1 MEQPD
6 RKTATPAS
14 RALDA
19 GLTLAVFAFLT
30 WLLGPHVPSN
40 DPFYIWLWGGVG
52 ASCLT
57 GVFWL
62 CLQMFRAVLR
72 AQLAA
77 RKK

>member
-1 MEQPD
+1 MDQPG
-6 RKTATPAS
+6 RKSVTPAS

-30 WLLGPHVPSN
+30 WMLSSHVPSN
-40 DPFYIWLWGGVG
+40 DPFDIWLWGGIG

-77 RKK
+77 KKK

>member
-1 MEQPD
+1 MDQPD
-6 RKTATPAS
+6 RKSATPAM

-19 GLTLAVFAFLT
+19 GLILAVFAFLT
-30 WLLGPHVPSN
+30 WILSSHVPSN
-40 DPFYIWLWGGVG
+40 DPFYIWLWGGIG

>member
-1 MEQPD
+1 MEPSD
-6 RKTATPAS
+6 RKPASPAS
-14 RALDA
+14 RVLDA

-30 WLLGPHVPSN
+30 WLLAPHVPSN
-40 DPFYIWLWGGVG
+40 DPFYIWLWGAIG

-72 AQLAA
+72 AQLAS